1 MLKTGQPGRRFIKS
15 RLKVGDPVIVITGK
29 DKGVQKKIEDIDRK
43 HGLVYIE
50 GINLKKHFVR
60 RSDKYP
66 KGAIVSV
73 PHPIHISNVMY
84 YCEKCKKGVRIK
96 VKIEEVDGK
105 KIKKR
110 ICARCGREL
119 D

>member
-1 MLKTGQPGRRFIKS
+1 MLRSGQPNRQFIKT
-15 RLKVGDPVIVITGK
+15 RFKIGDPVIVISGK
-29 DKGVQKKIEDIDRK
+29 DKGVQKKIEDMDRK
-43 HGLVYIE
+43 RGILYIE
-50 GINLKKHFVR
+50 EVNYKKHFVK

-84 YCEKCKKGVRIK
+84 YCDKCKKGVRIR

-105 KIKKR
+105 RMKKR
-110 ICARCGREL
+110 ICAKCGKEL